1 MHRQVQN
8 KLAGYLTKRGLGLV
22 IALDQAQ
29 VAGSRILAGR
39 FIALSSLRG
48 NQNILGGKSQVQH
61 RHRRGFLTPLCATL
75 GVMRATL
82 VVLGTSLSLQDADY
96 TYSAVG
102 KRTNFHRIMQ
112 FPLFDDQDVEDVL
125 LELIDISDCTLLHV
139 KRRKAFDSAADL
151 AKTELRR
158 KVRELLENDRT
169 GDVIHL
175 LGRMLMDEPLVV
187 EVVEEEL
194 DRSNADPALSE
205 HLRQLDGIIEN
216 LGINSSAKGNALE
229 PLVQQ
234 SLRRFSNFY
243 LADLPFLK
251 NIKLPTWCSGLKLQ
265 IDEINTA
272 CGFGYKAEDTEAN
285 LKFLIDHP
293 SNKLLVQ
300 QSGARQDGAWF
311 FSDNRYAGSLAIKF
325 YSNAKSQTDHSENK
339 TSSDI
344 RCSFLRADGMRESP
358 SLKKIRDNFV
368 ASGANEIKGILRIH
382 LEIPRVQGMQLATH
396 VKRDPATG
404 TEDLTL
410 VTCGTGLSVNF
421 MGPEFR
427 FWSEGQRPQL
437 GVHGV
442 PWMDRSG
449 FD

>member
-1 MHRQVQN
+1 MDV
-8 KLAGYLTKRGLGLV
+8 
-22 IALDQAQ
+22 ALC
-29 VAGSRILAGR
+29 
-39 FIALSSLRG
+39 SLRVHS
-48 NQNILGGKSQVQH
+48 N
-61 RHRRGFLTPLCATL
+61 
-75 GVMRATL
+75 GV
-82 VVLGTSLSLQDADY
+82 
-96 TYSAVG
+96 
-102 KRTNFHRIMQ
+102 HW
-112 FPLFDDQDVEDVL
+112 
-125 LELIDISDCTLLHV
+125 
-139 KRRKAFDSAADL
+139 
-151 AKTELRR
+151 
-158 KVRELLENDRT
+158 
-169 GDVIHL
+169 
-175 LGRMLMDEPLVV
+175 LMDEPLVV

-194 DRSNADPALSE
+194 DRSNVDPALSE

-216 LGINSSAKGNALE
+216 LGIKSSAKGNALE

-251 NIKLPTWCSGLKLQ
+251 NIKLPTWCIGLKLQ

-325 YSNAKSQTDHSENK
+325 YSNAISQTDHSENK

-404 TEDLTL
+404 TED
-410 VTCGTGLSVNF
+410 VMVYINLSN
-421 MGPEFR
+421 
-427 FWSEGQRPQL
+427 
-437 GVHGV
+437 
-442 PWMDRSG
+442 MDDFFLRRYRGEQPRHFLLEEIDQICASKVK
-449 FD
+449 